1 MNDVL
6 VNPEL
11 VQSDGISAGALIR
24 QARQSKGLHIAAVA
38 NAIKVTPQKLEL
50 LESDRIAELPGD
62 AFARA
67 LAQTVCRY
75 LKMDAI
81 PVMALLPA
89 PPVHG
94 LDHMGRGLNQPF
106 HEGMGM
112 SRQEGQGVQIL
123 KNPVLL
129 CAFLLV
135 LAALGMYFA
144 PQSWLPGLLAR
155 APANAPANGVVVQ
168 SLPLAAPV
176 VSDVAGTAMGVGSTL
191 IEPAGNVSADTAV
204 AVPPTV
210 APSASRGNAPIK

>member
-6 VNPEL
+6 GNSVL
-11 VQSDGISAGALIR
+11 VQSDGVSAGALIR
-24 QARQSKGLHIAAVA
+24 QARQSKGMHIAAVA

-75 LKMDAI
+75 LKMDAV

-89 PPVHG
+89 SPVHG
-94 LDHMGRGLNQPF
+94 LDNMGRGLNQPF
-106 HEGMGM
+106 HEGIGM

-129 CAFLLV
+129 CAFLLI
-135 LAALGMYFA
+135 LAAVGIYFA
-144 PQSWLPGLLAR
+144 PQSWTPGLLLR
-155 APANAPANGVVVQ
+155 APANASANGIVVQ
-168 SLPLAAPV
+168 SVPLANPA
-176 VSDVAGTAMGVGSTL
+176 VSDVAGTSMGMGSAV
-191 IEPAGNVSADTAV
+191 IAPAGNALADTAV
-204 AVPPTV
+204 AVPSTA
-210 APSASRGNAPIK
+210 APSASRGNTAIK

>member
-6 VNPEL
+6 GNSVL
-11 VQSDGISAGALIR
+11 VQSDGVSAGALIR
-24 QARQSKGLHIAAVA
+24 QARQSKGMHIAAVA

-75 LKMDAI
+75 LKMDAV

-89 PPVHG
+89 TPVHG
-94 LDHMGRGLNQPF
+94 LDNMGRGLNQPF

-112 SRQEGQGVQIL
+112 SRQEGQGLQIL

-135 LAALGMYFA
+135 LAAVGIYFA
-144 PQSWLPGLLAR
+144 PQSWTPGLLLR
-155 APANAPANGVVVQ
+155 TPANASTNGIVVQ
-168 SLPLAAPV
+168 SLPPLANPA
-176 VSDVAGTAMGVGSTL
+176 VSDVAGTSMGVGSAV
-191 IEPAGNVSADTAV
+191 IAPAGNVLADTVV
-204 AVPPTV
+204 AVPSTV
-210 APSASRGNAPIK
+210 APSASRNK